1 MFTLSKNELEIMIL
15 LWQEG
20 RSLSRTEIIALT
32 PTKSWKSSSI
42 HILLNSLLQKE
53 AIQVAGFIRTGKNY
67 GRTYLAA
74 ITQDAYSAMQLVKNV
89 PEHAITRENLPGLF
103 ATLIHKEDIG
113 PDVLEELQVLL
124 DRRRKELLG

>member
-89 PEHAITRENLPGLF
+89 PEHSITRENLPGLF